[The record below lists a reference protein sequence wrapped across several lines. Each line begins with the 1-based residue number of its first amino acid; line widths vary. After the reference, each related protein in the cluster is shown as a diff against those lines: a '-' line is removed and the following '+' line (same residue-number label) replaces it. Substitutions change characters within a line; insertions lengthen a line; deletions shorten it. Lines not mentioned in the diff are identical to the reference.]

1 MPQLTVSWTNFDSL
15 CFPKNRNSLFH
26 RTSWLLVPLAVVYR
40 LLPGDR
46 FIFDPFPLVAEQSP
60 SMPTEPLGHAFAG
73 EDIEQVQTAYSWRPR
88 EDTVSPTT
96 RLGSHYET
104 SASPMSSLSD
114 DQSGFLERPP
124 QQAKQ
129 HSTTQI
135 STSVYDISLL
145 TGVYLSAFQK
155 ALEAGPTATN
165 YHNILY
171 FFLAELQKQGDP
183 PKRPPSARMEEFFEG
198 VPLPSRVNG
207 KGSKGGME
215 RHNCRWPECTYYGPL
230 QKCMDHFFSAHVKL
244 KFFSCD
250 FPTCDRVFTRKY
262 DLDKHKKKIHGVERP
277 RGSGKR
283 AHSEE
288 EEQSPSLP
296 SRTKRQ
302 RRY

>member
-1 MPQLTVSWTNFDSL
+1 
-15 CFPKNRNSLFH
+15 
-26 RTSWLLVPLAVVYR
+26 
-40 LLPGDR
+40 R

-171 FFLAELQKQGDP
+171 FFLADLQKQGDP